1 MNRGWVPTRL
11 VGDKCT
17 LAWVG
22 WTLVGLVDTEHWC
35 HIMAPQPL
43 HNNCVGWTNDDCLM
57 LSFNCEPTPPRRLLF
72 WKGHKQGSPIH
83 QWFTNAMHTEAQLLS
98 ISKDWSSVFKCPT
111 CTNRVNANWCTEMSY
126 ILYAEHVNSAP
137 LKVDET
143 DLYRV
148 FFFFTGTPVKVQ
160 STKKLI

>member
-57 LSFNCEPTPPRRLLF
+57 LSFNWEPTLLGDCCFEKGTRSTAVTGVLCGFLICKRAREREYSVRLHPQAFVLSRQAMLNT
-72 WKGHKQGSPIH
+72 WRCTEVGPSNADDTPMVH
-83 QWFTNAMHTEAQLLS
+83 QWFTNTPMVHQ
-98 ISKDWSSVFKCPT
+98 C
-111 CTNRVNANWCTEMSY
+111 NAHRGTAAIY
-126 ILYAEHVNSAP
+126 I
-137 LKVDET
+137 
-143 DLYRV
+143 
-148 FFFFTGTPVKVQ
+148 
-160 STKKLI
+160 